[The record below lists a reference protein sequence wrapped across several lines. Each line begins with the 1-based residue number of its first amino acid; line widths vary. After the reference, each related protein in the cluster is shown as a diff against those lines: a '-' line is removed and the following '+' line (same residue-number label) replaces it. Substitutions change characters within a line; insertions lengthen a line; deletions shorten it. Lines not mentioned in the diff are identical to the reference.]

1 MQSLHWNL
9 SKGAPA
15 SGSGDWTNLS
25 WDPQVDWAQIP
36 TLSNPDIFLGGNTWY
51 YGLLFYSDSSGA
63 SEGMHV
69 DDFIQFGISKVDE
82 FTLDVDCN
90 NPESGFASP
99 PNGCWS

>member
-1 MQSLHWNL
+1 M
-9 SKGAPA
+9 
-15 SGSGDWTNLS
+15 
-25 WDPQVDWAQIP
+25 DWAQIP

-90 NPESGFASP
+90 NPESGFARHLTA
-99 PNGCWS
+99 CWS